1 MKRYHLGVL
10 AATVVGGVL
19 RVLST
24 GNGTLWRDEAMLV
37 FVTRIP
43 TIGGM
48 LDFLHHHEWHT
59 PLFYLLVRGWA
70 AIAGPSE
77 AALAAVPL
85 AAAVALIPVVY
96 LVGARAFSPAA
107 GAIAAWIV
115 AIHPV
120 LVFHSPQ
127 LRPYSVFA
135 LFALGSCCFLWRLA
149 DGAGRRAWAAYVIL
163 TLGMLYTHNW
173 GWLILGCQ
181 GLLGLAVT
189 AIPYTRPARRDV
201 LRIAGAW
208 IAIGI
213 GYLPWLPAFLAQL
226 EHAGHSPAARAGLLQ
241 GLNQVTDYAIGSPQ
255 RRLAL
260 VLALGLIGAILLRP
274 RAARDASG
282 GPSGMRAF
290 ALIAPVFL
298 LVGVLGAAMASRTN
312 VLVPQ
317 AISSLVPFAALLLGH
332 GLVVLARDWHPAL
345 AATGAGVALGLLG
358 SSATRHATW
367 VKSNA
372 ADLAAA
378 VTARARPDDVV
389 VIAPEWI
396 ASSFNYY
403 FTAPNRQIVFPS
415 LRRIEMPEWNSPFGR
430 ISDPAALAA
439 ARDTISAIHAR
450 GGRIWLIEESRW
462 AERDVPDVELLS
474 DPAYAKFGGAD
485 LIRAAQ
491 VRRHLETLY
500 GPPDTLAVPPDP
512 RRGREIL
519 RARLF
524 SGR

>member
-1 MKRYHLGVL
+1 MKRYRYGVL
-10 AATVVGGVL
+10 AATVVGAVL

-70 AIAGPSE
+70 AIAGPSD
-77 AALAAVPL
+77 AALAVVPI
-85 AAAVALIPVVY
+85 ATAVALIPVVY

-127 LRPYSVFA
+127 LRPYS
-135 LFALGSCCFLWRLA
+135 LFALVALASCFFLWRLA
-149 DGAGRRAWAAYVIL
+149 DGAGRSAWVAYVML
-163 TLGMLYTHNW
+163 TLAMLYTHNW

-181 GLLGLAVT
+181 GILGLAVT
-189 AIPYTRPARRDV
+189 AVRYTRPARRDV
-201 LRIAGAW
+201 LRIVGAW

-226 EHAGHSPAARAGLLQ
+226 EHAGHSPAQPGLLR
-241 GLNQVTDYAIGSPQ
+241 GLYQVTDYAIGSPQ

-260 VLALGLIGAILLRP
+260 LLALGLIGAVLLRP
-274 RAARDASG
+274 RASRDASG
-282 GPSGMRAF
+282 GPSSMRAF
-290 ALIAPVFL
+290 ALITPVFL
-298 LVGVLGAAMASRTN
+298 LVGVFGAVMASRTD
-312 VLVPQ
+312 VRVPQ

-358 SSATRHATW
+358 ASATRHATW

-372 ADLAAA
+372 AELAAA
-378 VTARARPDDVV
+378 VTAQARPDDVV

-403 FTAPNRQIVFPS
+403 FTAPNRQIVFPN

-430 ISDPAALAA
+430 IADPAALAA
-439 ARDTISAIHAR
+439 VRDTILAIHAR
-450 GGRIWLIEESRW
+450 GGRIWLIQESRW
-462 AERDVPDVELLS
+462 AERDVPDVELLT
-474 DPAYAKFGGAD
+474 DPTYARFGGAD

-491 VRRHLETLY
+491 VSRHLESVY
-500 GPPDTLAVPPDP
+500 GPPDTLAVAPDP

>member
-1 MKRYHLGVL
+1 MKRYRLAVL
-10 AATVVGGVL
+10 AATVVGLVL

-59 PLFYLLVRGWA
+59 PLFYLLVRGWG

-77 AALAAVPL
+77 AALAVVPM

-127 LRPYSVFA
+127 LRPYSLFA
-135 LFALGSCCFLWRLA
+135 LLALGSCTFLWRLA
-149 DGAGRRAWAAYVIL
+149 DGAGRRAWVAYVVL

-189 AIPYTRPARRDV
+189 AVPYTRPARRDV
-201 LRIAGAW
+201 MRIIGAW
-208 IAIGI
+208 VAIGI

-226 EHAGHSPAARAGLLQ
+226 EHAGHSPAQPGLLRS
-241 GLNQVTDYAIGSPQ
+241 LYQVTDYAIGSPQ

-260 VLALGLIGAILLRP
+260 LLALGLIGAVLLRS
-274 RAARDASG
+274 RSSRDASG
-282 GPSGMRAF
+282 GPSSMRAF

-298 LVGVLGAAMASRTN
+298 LVGVFGAVMASRTD

-332 GLVVLARDWHPAL
+332 GLVVLARNWHPAL

-372 ADLAAA
+372 AELAAA
-378 VTARARPDDVV
+378 VASQARPDDVV

-403 FTAPNRQIVFPS
+403 FTAPNRQIVFPN

-430 ISDPAALAA
+430 IADPAALAA

-450 GGRIWLIEESRW
+450 AGRIWLVQESRW
-462 AERDVPDVELLS
+462 AERDVPDVALLA
-474 DPAYAKFGGAD
+474 DPKYAKFGGAD

-491 VRRHLETLY
+491 VRRHLESVY
-500 GPPDTLAVPPDP
+500 GPPDTVAVRPDP

-519 RARLF
+519 QAWLF
-524 SGR
+524 SVR

>member
-1 MKRYHLGVL
+1 MKRYRYWVL

-19 RVLST
+19 RLLST
-24 GNGTLWRDEAMLV
+24 GNGTLWRDEAMFV
-37 FVTRIP
+37 FVTRMP
-43 TIGGM
+43 TVGGM
-48 LDFLHHHEWHT
+48 LDFLHRHEWHT
-59 PLFYLLVRGWA
+59 PLFYLLVRWWG

-77 AALAAVPL
+77 AALAAVPIV
-85 AAAVALIPVVY
+85 AAVALIPVVY

-135 LFALGSCCFLWRLA
+135 LVALGSCYWLWRLA
-149 DGAGRRAWAAYVIL
+149 DGGGRGAWAAYVAL
-163 TLGMLYTHNW
+163 TLAMVYTHNW

-181 GLLGLAVT
+181 GVLGLAVT
-189 AIPYTRPARRDV
+189 AFPCTRPARRDV
-201 LRIAGAW
+201 LRIVAAW
-208 IAIGI
+208 AAVGI
-213 GYLPWLPAFLAQL
+213 GFLPWLPAFLDQL
-226 EHAGHSPAARAGLLQ
+226 GHAGHSPARPGLLQ
-241 GLNQVTDYAIGSPQ
+241 GLYQVTDYAIGAPQ

-260 VLALGLIGAILLRP
+260 TLALGLVAAGLVR
-274 RAARDASG
+274 RRGARDASG
-282 GPSGMRAF
+282 GASGMRAF

-298 LVGVLGAAMASRTN
+298 VVGIFGAALASRTD

-317 AISSLVPFAALLLGH
+317 AISSLVPFAALLIGH

-345 AATGAGVALGLLG
+345 AATGAGVAVGLML

-372 ADLAAA
+372 AELAAA
-378 VTARARPDDVV
+378 VTAQARPDDVV

-403 FTAPNRQIVFPS
+403 FTAPNRQIVFPNLS
-415 LRRIEMPEWNSPFGR
+415 RIETPEWNSPFGR
-430 ISDPAALAA
+430 IADPAALAA
-439 ARDTISAIHAR
+439 ARDTISAIHGR
-450 GGRIWLIEESRW
+450 GARIWLIEESRW
-462 AERDVPDVELLS
+462 AARDVPDVEILS
-474 DPAYAKFGGAD
+474 DPAYARFGGAD

-491 VRRHLETLY
+491 LRRHLESVA
-500 GPPDTLAVPPDP
+500 GPGDTLAIPLDP

-519 RARLF
+519 RARLYPA
-524 SGR
+524 R